1 MKTATLLTA
10 SLPYPPTVNHIWRYS
25 AHGVYL
31 TPKGKAYKDSV
42 RARVRLA
49 GWNAAYTGRAAV
61 EILVYPPDRRRRD
74 IDNIPKIVFDSL
86 TYSGVWAD
94 DCQVDELS
102 IRRMEPRR
110 GGEIQ
115 LTVSAWEED

>member
-10 SLPYPPTVNHIWRYS
+10 TLAYPPTVNHIWRYS

-31 TPKGKAYKDSV
+31 TPRGRVYKDSV
-42 RARVRLA
+42 RSQVRLT
-49 GWNAAYTGRAAV
+49 GWSSAYTGRVAV

-86 TYSGVWAD
+86 TYSGVWED

-102 IRRMEPRR
+102 VRRMPPKR
-110 GGEIQ
+110 GGEIEV
-115 LTVSAWEED
+115 TVSAWEAE